1 MKDKKKS
8 EERYIL
14 DKEDFKSIRER
25 LSTKDPREEIELESK
40 IDLIISKI
48 TARQAYIIIRIM
60 EGFHLQ
66 EIAEK
71 LKLSKST
78 ISLEISKIRESLKNI
93 KEIFY

>member
-1 MKDKKKS
+1 MKDKKHN
-8 EERYIL
+8 EEKYIL

-48 TARQAYIIIRIM
+48 TSRQAYIVIRIM

-66 EIAEK
+66 EIAAK
-71 LKLSKST
+71 LKVSKST
-78 ISLEISKIRESLKNI
+78 ISLEIAKMREILKNL
-93 KEIFY
+93 KEII